1 MACLF
6 TLMPDIRLEPATTM
20 VSDGVWVTSGEP
32 DLVSLKSRM
41 TDVVT
46 IAIYTA
52 LIETR
57 RWLL

>member
-1 MACLF
+1 
-6 TLMPDIRLEPATTM
+6 MPDIRPEPAMTM
-20 VSDGVWVTSGEP
+20 VGDGVWVTSGEP
-32 DLVSLKSRM
+32 DLISLKSRM